1 MVKFV
6 TLRDGI
12 FFTQIFN
19 KKLMKKTVKMLLST
33 VAAMLMVVSAYAQVT
48 TSSFAGKVSEE
59 AGPVVGAAIL
69 AVNSSNGSQ
78 YYAVSDADGYYRI
91 NGIAPGGPYVVTVEL
106 LGYHKTEVKG
116 LYAALG
122 ETVAQDFKLVPDSE
136 MLESV
141 VIIADASDS
150 GMNISRAGA
159 GTTISNRTKD
169 LFPTTSRSLND
180 VMKLTPQASATSNG
194 LAIGG
199 GNYRQS
205 YVTVDGAAFN
215 NAFGIG
221 GNLPSGGTPISLD
234 AIEQMSVNITPF
246 DVRQSGFTGG
256 AINAVTKSGSNDWHV
271 AVYDYFTNDALEGY
285 NIGENTRSRSMT
297 LKNTTG
303 VSVGGPIIRNKLFFF
318 ANFEY
323 DMDQTAGSSK
333 VARKS
338 DSEKWGQGTSSN
350 RPTVS
355 EMDQIYSLLQ
365 ERYNYNPGRYQ
376 GYSLDT
382 PDWKLMARIDW
393 NINKN
398 NKLNIRF
405 SHTANKYSSSPSS
418 SVSPLNP
425 KPYDKDAYGRTSNY
439 AMYSESNRYFQEQNF
454 TSLAAELNSQIS
466 DKVSNVARV
475 TWSHQNE
482 PRSFVGNLF
491 PTVDIM
497 RPISDNDITTG
508 GLDANLKGTNALLAS
523 VGLDP
528 FTYGN
533 LRDVH
538 TVTATDEVSVALG
551 KHNIVAGAQ
560 FEWNRTA
567 NGYMQG
573 GAGYYVYNS
582 FEDFKNDAKPAA
594 FAITH
599 SNRDDLQQ
607 VFPSFDYMQASLYAQ
622 DEWNISNYF
631 KLTYGLRLEMP
642 VMPTVAGNENKD
654 YLAVTA
660 NSKTMAGTST
670 ADMPKSVINFSPRIG
685 FNWDVLKNRNL
696 IIRGGSGIYTGRVPF
711 VWIVSAVGNSNCLQ
725 AQTIWVGDAVSGN
738 LKFHDNIN
746 DILKDVYGGSF
757 KTQDLPAPAQA
768 TIMDKNLKMPTTW
781 KSSLA
786 IDGTLPGGIKASVEG
801 IFNYN
806 LTDVSVRKLG
816 QVQGDGIT
824 LPGEPQARTTW
835 KGENIKSKEVNGSSN
850 TVTPYYITNSSE
862 HGRYFSATA
871 SLKKDFRFGLNLM
884 AAYTYSDSRVIAD
897 GLGDQ
902 VSSAYN
908 TMTYNVNGS
917 NVDEIG
923 RSGFVSPNRLI
934 FNIGYRIAEGPH
946 TSSNIGLFYEG
957 FNHLYIGS
965 YDYSTYS
972 YTICS
977 YNSTKKSGSAV
988 TGDGGANNLIFIPTQ
1003 QQLANMPFADEQN
1016 KTAFEEFIAGDKY
1029 LSKHRGEYET
1039 RGCITAPW
1047 NSRFNFKFYQDFYL
1061 NPNGNYKH
1069 TLSVG
1074 VDINNV
1080 ANLLNKNWG
1089 AVQQLS
1095 SDNIL
1100 RYENGKYTFV
1110 APKWNKYN
1118 GAISNWSMLLNLRYS
1133 F

>member
-1 MVKFV
+1 
-6 TLRDGI
+6 
-12 FFTQIFN
+12 
-19 KKLMKKTVKMLLST
+19 MKKAIKMLLST

-59 AGPVVGAAIL
+59 AGPVVGAAVL

-141 VIIADASDS
+141 VVIADASDS

-169 LFPTTSRSLND
+169 LFPTTSRSLNE

-205 YVTVDGAAFN
+205 YVTIDGAAFN

-246 DVRQSGFTGG
+246 DVRHSGFTGG
-256 AINAVTKSGSNDWHV
+256 AINAVTKSGTNDFHV

-285 NIGENTRSRSMT
+285 KIGENTRARSMT
-297 LKNTTG
+297 LNNTTG
-303 VSVGGPIIRNKLFFF
+303 VSVGGPIIKDKLFFF
-318 ANFEY
+318 VNFEY
-323 DMDQTAGSSK
+323 DMDKTAGSSK

-365 ERYNYNPGRYQ
+365 EKYNYNPGRYQ

-393 NINKN
+393 NINESN
-398 NKLNIRF
+398 RLTFRA
-405 SHTANKYSSSPSS
+405 SHTANKYSSAPSS
-418 SVSPLNP
+418 SVNPLKPN
-425 KPYDKDAYGRTSNY
+425 PYDKNNYGRTTNY
-439 AMYSESNRYFQEQNF
+439 AMYSESNRFFQEQNF
-454 TSLAAELNSQIS
+454 TSLAAELTSNIS
-466 DKVSNVARV
+466 DKVSNLARV

-497 RPISDNDITTG
+497 RNVSQKDIETG
-508 GLDANLKGTNALLAS
+508 GISEELLGKKALLAS
-523 VGLDP
+523 VGVDP

-538 TVTATDEVSVALG
+538 TVTATDEVSIALG
-551 KHNIVAGAQ
+551 KHNVVAGAQ

-573 GAGYYVYNS
+573 GAGYYVYDS
-582 FEDFKNDAKPAA
+582 FDAFKNDQAPVA

-599 SNRDDLQQ
+599 SNRDDLKQ
-607 VFPSFDYMQASLYAQ
+607 VFPSFDYMQASIYAQ
-622 DEWNISNYF
+622 DEWNISDYF
-631 KLTYGLRLEMP
+631 KLTYGLRIEAP
-642 VMPTVAGNENKD
+642 IMPTIAGNENKD
-654 YLAVTA
+654 YLKVTE
-660 NSKTMAGTST
+660 NSKSMAGTST
-670 ADMPKSVINFSPRIG
+670 ADMPKTRINFSPRIG
-685 FNWDVLKNRNL
+685 FNWDVLKNRKL
-696 IIRGGSGIYTGRVPF
+696 IVRGGTGLYTGRIPF
-711 VWIVSAVGNSNCLQ
+711 VWIVSAAGNSNCLQ
-725 AQTIWVGDAVSGN
+725 AQTIWTKENNPDQLSG

-746 DILKDVYGGSF
+746 DILNDVYGGTF
-757 KTQDLPAPAQA
+757 TAQDLPAPAQA

-786 IDGTLPGGIKASVEG
+786 IDGTLPGGIKASLEG

-806 LTDVSVRKLG
+806 ITDVAVHQLG
-816 QVQGDGIT
+816 QFEVEGGVQ
-824 LPGEPQARTTW
+824 LPGEPKARNSW
-835 KGENIKSKEVNGSSN
+835 KSEGIKSTDRVNN
-850 TVTPYYITNSSE
+850 ITPYYITNSPL
-862 HGRYFSATA
+862 HGKYYSVTA
-871 SLKKDFRFGLNLM
+871 SLKKDFGFGLSLM
-884 AAYTYSDSRVIAD
+884 AAYTRSGSWVLCD

-902 VSSAYN
+902 VSSAYS

-923 RSGFVSPNRLI
+923 RSGYVSPNRFI
-934 FNIGYRIAEGPH
+934 FNAGYRINEGKR
-946 TSSNIGLFYEG
+946 TATNIGLFYEG
-957 FNHLYIGS
+957 YNHCYVSS
-965 YDYSTYS
+965 YDYSTYA
-972 YTICS
+972 YTIK
-977 YNSTKKSGSAV
+977 TV
-988 TGDGGANNLIFIPTQ
+988 TGDGGANNLIYIPTQ
-1003 QQLANMPFADEQN
+1003 AELANMPF
-1016 KTAFEEFIAGDKY
+1016 KTAENREAYEAFIAGDKY

-1039 RGCITAPW
+1039 RGCIAAPW
-1047 NSRFNFKFYQDFYL
+1047 NSRFNVKISQDIYL
-1061 NPNGNYKH
+1061 NPNGKMKH

-1074 VDINNV
+1074 LDINNV

-1100 RYENGKYTFV
+1100 SYSDGVYTFA

-1118 GAISNWSMLLNLRYS
+1118 GLASNWQMLLNIRYS